1 MYVVYKLMYIKYVYF
16 KQTYKIKLIKLI
28 NLYEF
33 IKDNQITAEDL
44 WKDGIHLTE
53 TGQVFSAR
61 NL

>member
-1 MYVVYKLMYIKYVYF
+1 MYIKYVYF